1 MLGFFKLSNLLMAN
15 IYIKYVWD
23 LDILFL
29 LYDEDFSDLGVCI
42 QILNRLMFYFFLEKI
57 M

>member
-29 LYDEDFSDLGVCI
+29 LYDEDF
-42 QILNRLMFYFFLEKI
+42 
-57 M
+57 